1 MDTQWVLD
9 QAVDLF
15 KKELGGNLVGIYLH
29 GSLAMGCFNP
39 DTSDIDL
46 LLVVTDK
53 LTRDHMRRLAKKI
66 IAFHDGMPNR
76 QGLELSLVLESSL
89 QELVYPPPF
98 EFHYSAFHREK
109 YLTDDDYL
117 CGGFQDADLAAHY
130 TVIYHRGIALYGKPV
145 REVFPSVDRSYYVQ
159 AILKDVE
166 SAVQDI
172 TASPV
177 YYTLNL
183 CRVLYYLREGVVS
196 SKKEGGEWGLRA
208 LPSQYH
214 PMIEHAL
221 HQYTGGTGKPAESAP
236 DGLIAFASDMLE
248 RIRKAL

>member
-15 KKELGGNLVGIYLH
+15 KEELGGNLVGIYLH

-46 LLVVTDK
+46 LLVVEDK

-66 IAFHDGMPNR
+66 IAFHDGMPNQ

-89 QELVYPPPF
+89 QETVYPPPF

-109 YLTDDDYL
+109 YLNDDDYL

-130 TVIYHRGIALYGKPV
+130 TVILH
-145 REVFPSVDRSYYVQ
+145 
-159 AILKDVE
+159 
-166 SAVQDI
+166 
-172 TASPV
+172 
-177 YYTLNL
+177 
-183 CRVLYYLREGVVS
+183 LRT
-196 SKKEGGEWGLRA
+196 
-208 LPSQYH
+208 LPSKYH
-214 PMIEHAL
+214 PIIKRAL
-221 HQYTGGTGKPAESAP
+221 HQYSELAQNSADSAP
-236 DGLIAFASDMLE
+236 DELIAFAGDMLE
-248 RIRKAL
+248 QIRKELE